1 MSPFQCDFWATI
13 WSQEVKKIFL
23 DSLEVFLKELW
34 KIFHFCKI
42 RQKVGGFSKVSLLHF
57 LANIFE
63 VDFGKN
69 DVKIANNNFLYP
81 PSKFWL
87 NQLFNMIYGLKDAPP
102 HLWSCFTTKIYISF
116 VLFPKIEKNTFFF
129 AVFWRFLRVSY
140 PPPRVFSQTL

>member
-13 WSQEVKKIFL
+13 WSQEVKKVFL

-42 RQKVGGFSKVSLLHF
+42 RQKVRWFSKVSLLYF
-57 LANIFE
+57 SANIFQ
-63 VDFGKN
+63 VNFGKN
-69 DVKIANNNFLYP
+69 DVKIANNDFLYP

-116 VLFPKIEKNTFFF
+116 VLFPKTEKNTFFWLF
-129 AVFWRFLRVSY
+129 FGDFCEFHT
-140 PPPRVFSQTL
+140 PPQIFSQTL